1 MATAFPNV
9 EVIGMDLSKSNPE
22 FTPSNCSFATGDIT
36 QDLPQYM
43 DRFDLVHC
51 RNVAWHLADPVA
63 LLKTIGKCLKQGG
76 LCIVADGNYGL
87 RNEKKEPLQPA
98 EEGTDNTGRSWFA
111 RWMSE
116 IGSRAVKIDQKM
128 TFGEQLLHWLQDD
141 NHFEKQ
147 DGKAYFSPVNWA
159 GEGVENGHEV
169 GQLMAT
175 NVNHI
180 IEASRPLFLAIGLT
194 NNDVDT
200 WVRNIHDELDG
211 PRVRIY
217 FKWNVV
223 WALKAGSS

>member
-1 MATAFPNV
+1 MTVADDKDH
-9 EVIGMDLSKSNPE
+9 IPE
-22 FTPSNCSFATGDIT
+22 N
-36 QDLPQYM
+36 
-43 DRFDLVHC
+43 
-51 RNVAWHLADPVA
+51 A
-63 LLKTIGKCLKQGG
+63 LDDTTGG

-98 EEGTDNTGRSWFA
+98 EEGADNTGRSWFA

-159 GEGVENGHEV
+159 GESVENGHEV

-175 NVNHI
+175 NVN
-180 IEASRPLFLAIGLT
+180 
-194 NNDVDT
+194 V
-200 WVRNIHDELDG
+200 
-211 PRVRIY
+211 
-217 FKWNVV
+217 
-223 WALKAGSS
+223 SSCVLRKQERLLRHFIFSTSSKHPGRCSWRLV